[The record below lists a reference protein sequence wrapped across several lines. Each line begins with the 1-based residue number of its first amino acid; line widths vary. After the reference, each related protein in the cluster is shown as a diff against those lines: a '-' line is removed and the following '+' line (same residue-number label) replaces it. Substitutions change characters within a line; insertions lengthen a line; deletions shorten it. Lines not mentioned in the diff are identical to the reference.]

1 MLRKTREQ
9 LHQET
14 HILLPNSFESMLAT
28 WPELTPLLESFANRD
43 PGTFMHSIAVHT
55 TANRLAQDLFL
66 LTKPSYTLQNEFFKR
81 SPFLF
86 VHDIG
91 KTAAHTNLET
101 AQKFVHPLDQ
111 MNRPAYDKARHW
123 LHPQIGADL
132 LILWAKNASPSLQP
146 FIKKWAQLTCLHDRQ
161 LNPFLNRQNENL
173 QYADKLSL
181 FIFSIADTSMA
192 MGLPRPNKN
201 STNNVNE
208 IRQVLHRKFLQD
220 NTLSEL
226 FPGQNPS
233 QLREYILVSILGSLQ
248 ELEKKYPR
256 SVWIAPSGF
265 SNPSFALS
273 ISADSKKTN
282 LLDNLA
288 QQAWKN
294 HEPAWDGVM
303 REMDRLGIF

>member
-1 MLRKTREQ
+1 MPRKTREQ

-14 HILLPNSFESMLAT
+14 HILLPNSFESVLAA

-66 LTKPSYTLQNEFFKR
+66 LTKPSYALQSEFFNS
-81 SPFLF
+81 SPFLL

-132 LILWAKNASPSLQP
+132 LILWGKNASPSLQP
-146 FIKKWAQLTCLHDRQ
+146 FIEKWAQLTCLHDRQ
-161 LNPFLNRQNENL
+161 LNPFLNCDTKNL
-173 QYADKLSL
+173 QYVDKLSL

-192 MGLPRPNKN
+192 MGLPRPNKD
-201 STNNVNE
+201 STNNASE
-208 IRQVLHRKFLQD
+208 IKQVLHRKFLQD
-220 NTLSEL
+220 DTLNEL
-226 FPGQNPS
+226 FHGQNPS
-233 QLREYILVSILGSLQ
+233 QLREYILVSVLGSLQ

-256 SVWIAPSGF
+256 SVWTTPSGF
-265 SNPSFALS
+265 TNPTFSFSVDAN
-273 ISADSKKTN
+273 SKKTN
-282 LLDNLA
+282 LLNTLVL
-288 QQAWKN
+288 QAWRK
-294 HEPAWDGVM
+294 HESTWDRFM
-303 REMDRLGIF
+303 IRMDRSGVF